1 MGGLLDE
8 LLKEEYK
15 LGQEAKR
22 DLESIGIEL
31 RSIHAHLRKVVEMP
45 MGQLDATIKLWASDA
60 MDLTCDMD
68 HAAHKF
74 ALHLRAPA
82 SHLGCISKIKLKK
95 ATARFRRELATDMR
109 SFQRRIN
116 DLQARRDMQFDTDTI
131 DDPSI
136 LVNADYVPVDG
147 EVIEDEV
154 DKDDH
159 EANQLVGLN
168 MPVAELV
175 NKILAEEE
183 GQLKVTTIV
192 GPAGVGKTTLAKQ
205 VYRVLQPRFECT
217 AWVTALAT
225 EADDIQSTLSSIL
238 RQVSQQDR
246 PNCGSSDVE
255 ETIGLIREA
264 LTDKRYFIVFD
275 NIWASSSWDIIMH
288 AFVQNSHTSAVLTT
302 RRKVEVDEYVGDVYQ
317 LSPLSETGSTTL
329 LHNRLF
335 HSQDKIS
342 PELAEICGKCIEA
355 CGGIPSAII
364 AKASLFAKKPWTVM
378 DCHAVHG
385 PYDTK
390 GILDAAY
397 KELPPCLKPC
407 LLYLSMLRKGYVIS
421 GENLVWMWLAEGFIL
436 ETPGIAP
443 KKVGESYLNELINRY
458 LIEPVEV
465 DAAGKALSCRAYNM
479 VHDMIVSLSAEN
491 RFAAIL
497 DDNNDRPFPETV
509 SGLSIQ
515 KRRNSQQS
523 LPQAYHSH
531 VRSLLASGD
540 AASYM
545 YETPLSRFQELR
557 VLDLGGF
564 DDFLQNKDLMG
575 IGDLY
580 FLKCLVLGSKWIAEI
595 PKEIGNLLFLQTLDL
610 RATSVT
616 ELPAS
621 VLLARQLKRLYVNS
635 RTKIPDG
642 IGKLEDLEE
651 IGDMNV
657 SKTEL
662 LEELRSLTKLIL
674 LRIAIW
680 SWDYSYGDS
689 VLEALV
695 RLLAEGRI
703 QTLSILTCCSLR
715 FLYRLD
721 AGLAPPSLQKL
732 EISHNALVAL
742 PRWIFSLENLSFLS
756 VEVHKLSQEIIDML
770 GQLQNL
776 LVLSLTSKHA
786 PEHNSRFG
794 NRADGFRKLTGF
806 HFASNAM
813 GKLTKFEV

>member
-1 MGGLLDE
+1 
-8 LLKEEYK
+8 
-15 LGQEAKR
+15 
-22 DLESIGIEL
+22 
-31 RSIHAHLRKVVEMP
+31 
-45 MGQLDATIKLWASDA
+45 
-60 MDLTCDMD
+60 
-68 HAAHKF
+68 
-74 ALHLRAPA
+74 
-82 SHLGCISKIKLKK
+82 
-95 ATARFRRELATDMR
+95 
-109 SFQRRIN
+109 
-116 DLQARRDMQFDTDTI
+116 
-131 DDPSI
+131 
-136 LVNADYVPVDG
+136 
-147 EVIEDEV
+147 
-154 DKDDH
+154 
-159 EANQLVGLN
+159 
-168 MPVAELV
+168 
-175 NKILAEEE
+175 
-183 GQLKVTTIV
+183 
-192 GPAGVGKTTLAKQ
+192 
-205 VYRVLQPRFECT
+205 
-217 AWVTALAT
+217 
-225 EADDIQSTLSSIL
+225 
-238 RQVSQQDR
+238 
-246 PNCGSSDVE
+246 
-255 ETIGLIREA
+255 
-264 LTDKRYFIVFD
+264 
-275 NIWASSSWDIIMH
+275 
-288 AFVQNSHTSAVLTT
+288 
-302 RRKVEVDEYVGDVYQ
+302 
-317 LSPLSETGSTTL
+317 
-329 LHNRLF
+329 
-335 HSQDKIS
+335 
-342 PELAEICGKCIEA
+342 
-355 CGGIPSAII
+355 
-364 AKASLFAKKPWTVM
+364 
-378 DCHAVHG
+378 
-385 PYDTK
+385 
-390 GILDAAY
+390 
-397 KELPPCLKPC
+397 
-407 LLYLSMLRKGYVIS
+407 
-421 GENLVWMWLAEGFIL
+421 
-436 ETPGIAP
+436 
-443 KKVGESYLNELINRY
+443 
-458 LIEPVEV
+458 
-465 DAAGKALSCRAYNM
+465 
-479 VHDMIVSLSAEN
+479 
-491 RFAAIL
+491 
-497 DDNNDRPFPETV
+497 
-509 SGLSIQ
+509 
-515 KRRNSQQS
+515 
-523 LPQAYHSH
+523 
-531 VRSLLASGD
+531 
-540 AASYM
+540 M

-557 VLDLGGF
+557 VLDLAGF

-813 GKLTKFEV
+813 GKVFGPARTLLNLKRLKLSFHVSRTKDISPGFDFGLENLRSVEHVNVGIICFHASRRVVEEAESAIQRAIYTCRGCRPNLRMQRLREQDMVDTSKEEVGDVVYCNVPSSHE